1 LKGLLYEKKE
11 KRFKVLLE
19 RQKQTINFISMLRLI
34 VFLSGAGF
42 TVYMYL
48 KRLYYASAGIFIA
61 AAVGFVFLAIKHSK
75 IIDNK
80 NLTNAIHN
88 INEASLKRVNGE
100 WKLFQDKGEEFKD
113 NEHNYSDDLD
123 IFGQSSVFQWINTAI
138 TNFGRNRLKEYL
150 TNPVL
155 EKEDIIKR
163 QLAIAELSKALS
175 FRQRFQAEGTLN
187 LFDNKDSSDL
197 IRWAENLNESVGKFS
212 FKFFLYVMPVLTA
225 ASAIYYLIN
234 LGKTY
239 VVPLIF
245 IIINMGLIKF
255 KGGLISSN
263 LDTVFLYKKKIRAYT
278 NMIRLIERKRFK
290 STLLNE
296 LKKELYVNHKE
307 KASEAVRKLSII
319 ADKISDRANVYS
331 IVLNLIYLRDFQ
343 LLVLLNNWKKQYGRQ
358 IETWLK
364 LIGEFE
370 ALASLSIINY
380 DNPRWT
386 IPKIEENSLMV
397 FGSKTAHPLLQDNAV
412 ANDIRLGGKNTIL
425 LITGSNMSGKS
436 TYLRTVGTNLVLAYS
451 GASVCAESFTCSLM
465 DIYTCMR
472 IGDNLEKSISSFYAE
487 IIRIKSIVKAA
498 DTGKPTF
505 FLLDEIF
512 KGTNSIDRHLGAQ
525 TLINELSEKNTLGLV
540 STHDLELGSLEETN
554 KKIKNFN
561 FQEYYI
567 NDEIKFDYKLRE
579 GVSRTRNAI
588 YLMKLAGIKF

>member
-1 LKGLLYEKKE
+1 MLLGK
-11 KRFKVLLE
+11 
-19 RQKQTINFISMLRLI
+19 QKQTINFISLLRLI
-34 VFLSGAGF
+34 VFLSGVGF

-48 KRLYYASAGIFIA
+48 KKLYYASAGISIA

-80 NLTNAIHN
+80 KLTSAIYD

-100 WKLFQDKGEEFKD
+100 WKQFQDKGEEFKD

-138 TNFGRNRLKEYL
+138 TRFGRIRLKEYL
-150 TNPVL
+150 TSPFL
-155 EKEDIIKR
+155 DKKDIIKR

-187 LFDNKDSSDL
+187 LIDNKDSSDL
-197 IRWAENLNESVGKFS
+197 IRWAENLNESVEKAS
-212 FKFFLYVMPVLTA
+212 FKFLLYVMPVLTA
-225 ASAIYYLIN
+225 ASAIYYFIN

-239 VVPLIF
+239 VVPFIF

-263 LDTVFLYKKKIRAYT
+263 LDTIFLYKKKIRAYT
-278 NMIRLIERKRFK
+278 NMIRLIERKSFK
-290 STLLNE
+290 SALLNE
-296 LKKELYVNHKE
+296 LKKEFYISHKE
-307 KASEAVRKLSII
+307 KASEAVRKLSLI

-343 LLVLLNNWKKQYGRQ
+343 LLVLLNNWKKQYGSH

-364 LIGEFE
+364 IIGEFE
-370 ALASLSIINY
+370 ALASLSIINH
-380 DNPRWT
+380 DNPQWI
-386 IPKIEENSLMV
+386 IPKIEGNSLLIY
-397 FGSKTAHPLLQDNAV
+397 GSKTAHPLLQDNAV

-436 TYLRTVGTNLVLAYS
+436 TYLRTVGTNLVLAYA
-451 GASVCAESFTCSLM
+451 GAPVCAESFTCSLM

-487 IIRIKSIVKAA
+487 IIRIKSIVRAA
-498 DTGKPTF
+498 NTGKPTF

-512 KGTNSIDRHLGAQ
+512 KGTNSMDRHLGAQ
-525 TLINELSEKNTLGLV
+525 TLINELSEKNTLGIV

-554 KKIKNFN
+554 RKIRNFN
-561 FQEYYI
+561 FQEYYV

-579 GVSRTRNAI
+579 GVSKTRNAI
-588 YLMKLAGIKF
+588 YLMRLAGIKFQ